1 MIEVNRRLYMDEDSG
16 VKCPGFEKVRTAV
29 GRNIVIAAKAAAKAA
44 SADVCSARQSY
55 AGFDT
60 RL

>member
-44 SADVCSARQSY
+44 SADVCSARQS
-55 AGFDT
+55 
-60 RL
+60 